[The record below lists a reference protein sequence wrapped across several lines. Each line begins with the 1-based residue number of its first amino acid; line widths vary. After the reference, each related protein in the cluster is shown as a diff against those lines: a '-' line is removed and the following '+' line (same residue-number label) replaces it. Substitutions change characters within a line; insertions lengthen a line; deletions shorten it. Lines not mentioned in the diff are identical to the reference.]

1 MQDRPRQHR
10 QSHAGGQGR
19 QHRQLQRRS
28 GRFSGSSAVAAGQR
42 GGYRRHQAYRQG
54 IDKRRRQHEQRHAEG
69 VFAIQGGGLRRCI
82 AKRVPQG
89 GRHQRLVQ
97 QGDQAHARRAH
108 GDGYAGPQQ
117 LPQYAAA
124 CRGYVAHFR
133 QCGPPGQQQGGD
145 QQAQARPGGD
155 TADGPGGAQ
164 VRPRTLPQQ
173 VQAQPQPDE
182 QLAGGLRH
190 LSGGGRHHIAQPLGI
205 APQRRRQAYQQHRR
219 PQRPQGRG
227 RVRIVERGGQGLRQQ
242 AHNGGTH
249 QPQRRQQGQA
259 QVQAAAHGA
268 IAPLGGGTGHH
279 AAQGHRQSRRGQ
291 HQQQTVN
298 VVRGVEMRHALPVQ
312 QVPQRDLVQGTQQLC
327 HRHSPG
333 QNGRA
338 AHEVLPPVG
347 HGASLSHRAI
357 S

>member
-1 MQDRPRQHR
+1 M
-10 QSHAGGQGR
+10 
-19 QHRQLQRRS
+19 
-28 GRFSGSSAVAAGQR
+28 
-42 GGYRRHQAYRQG
+42 
-54 IDKRRRQHEQRHAEG
+54 
-69 VFAIQGGGLRRCI
+69 
-82 AKRVPQG
+82 
-89 GRHQRLVQ
+89 
-97 QGDQAHARRAH
+97 
-108 GDGYAGPQQ
+108 
-117 LPQYAAA
+117 
-124 CRGYVAHFR
+124 
-133 QCGPPGQQQGGD
+133 
-145 QQAQARPGGD
+145 
-155 TADGPGGAQ
+155 
-164 VRPRTLPQQ
+164 PQQ

-219 PQRPQGRG
+219 SQRPQGRG

-242 AHNGGTH
+242 AHNGRAH
-249 QPQRRQQGQA
+249 QPQRRQQGKA

-268 IAPLGGGTGHH
+268 IAPLGGGPGHH
-279 AAQGHRQSRRGQ
+279 AAQGHRQPRCGQ

-312 QVPQRDLVQGTQQLC
+312 QVPQRDLVQGAQQLC

>member
-1 MQDRPRQHR
+1 M
-10 QSHAGGQGR
+10 
-19 QHRQLQRRS
+19 
-28 GRFSGSSAVAAGQR
+28 
-42 GGYRRHQAYRQG
+42 
-54 IDKRRRQHEQRHAEG
+54 
-69 VFAIQGGGLRRCI
+69 
-82 AKRVPQG
+82 
-89 GRHQRLVQ
+89 
-97 QGDQAHARRAH
+97 
-108 GDGYAGPQQ
+108 
-117 LPQYAAA
+117 
-124 CRGYVAHFR
+124 
-133 QCGPPGQQQGGD
+133 
-145 QQAQARPGGD
+145 
-155 TADGPGGAQ
+155 
-164 VRPRTLPQQ
+164 
-173 VQAQPQPDE
+173 
-182 QLAGGLRH
+182 
-190 LSGGGRHHIAQPLGI
+190 
-205 APQRRRQAYQQHRR
+205 
-219 PQRPQGRG
+219 
-227 RVRIVERGGQGLRQQ
+227 ERGGQGLRQQ
-242 AHNGGTH
+242 AHNGGAH

-279 AAQGHRQSRRGQ
+279 AAQGHRQSRCRQ

>member
-1 MQDRPRQHR
+1 MGMPV
-10 QSHAGGQGR
+10 
-19 QHRQLQRRS
+19 RS
-28 GRFSGSSAVAAGQR
+28 SSR
-42 GGYRRHQAYRQG
+42 ST
-54 IDKRRRQHEQRHAEG
+54 
-69 VFAIQGGGLRRCI
+69 
-82 AKRVPQG
+82 
-89 GRHQRLVQ
+89 RL
-97 QGDQAHARRAH
+97 
-108 GDGYAGPQQ
+108 
-117 LPQYAAA
+117 
-124 CRGYVAHFR
+124 
-133 QCGPPGQQQGGD
+133 
-145 QQAQARPGGD
+145 
-155 TADGPGGAQ
+155 
-164 VRPRTLPQQ
+164 
-173 VQAQPQPDE
+173 
-182 QLAGGLRH
+182 LAGGTSRTSGSAARRGSSRAVTSRPRPAPAVTPPMAPAAHRSVPAPCRSRYRHSGRRH
-190 LSGGGRHHIAQPLGI
+190 LSGGGRHHIAQPLGF

-227 RVRIVERGGQGLRQQ
+227 RVRIVECGGQGLRQQ
-242 AHNGGTH
+242 THNGGAH

-279 AAQGHRQSRRGQ
+279 AAQGHRQSRCRQ